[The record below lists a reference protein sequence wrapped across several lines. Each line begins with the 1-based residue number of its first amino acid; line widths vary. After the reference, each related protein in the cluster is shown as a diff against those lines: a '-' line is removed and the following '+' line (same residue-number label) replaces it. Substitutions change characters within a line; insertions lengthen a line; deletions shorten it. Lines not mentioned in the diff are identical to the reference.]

1 MNFAE
6 VLTEVRNCPGVVAT
20 AIADRDGIPVEC
32 WGRSRKEIED
42 IIAEY
47 STFLREVVSA
57 NRELQLG
64 ALEQVVV
71 TGAARQ
77 VQITVI
83 TEEYFL
89 MAIVDRAGNTGKAR
103 FKSRVAANRL
113 RSDFV

>member
-6 VLTEVRNCPGVVAT
+6 VLAEVRNCPGVVAT

-32 WGRSRKEIED
+32 WGQSRKELED

-71 TGAARQ
+71 SGAARQ

-89 MAIVDRAGNTGKAR
+89 MAIMDRAGNTGMAR
-103 FKSRVAANRL
+103 FKSRVAASRL